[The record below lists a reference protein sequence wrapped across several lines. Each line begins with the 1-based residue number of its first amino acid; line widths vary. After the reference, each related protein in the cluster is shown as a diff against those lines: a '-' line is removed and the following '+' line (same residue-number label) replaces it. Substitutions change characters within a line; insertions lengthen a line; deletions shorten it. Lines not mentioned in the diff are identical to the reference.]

1 MTSGVKSGLKSWLTF
16 GSSVAGS
23 QGGMARS
30 KSMAAASE
38 SEMEADP
45 IHSGIY
51 EVLFWIFLVF
61 SLFFDTF
68 CNCFATFCKVHHARN
83 LTFLTKIQ
91 NRISEKTR
99 KKIVLLSFKKIVKT
113 QFLGVVE
120 FPSIF

>member
-51 EVLFWIFLVF
+51 ELFLD
-61 SLFFDTF
+61 FFCYSF
-68 CNCFATFCKVHHARN
+68 CNFLATFV
-83 LTFLTKIQ
+83 
-91 NRISEKTR
+91 
-99 KKIVLLSFKKIVKT
+99 
-113 QFLGVVE
+113 
-120 FPSIF
+120 